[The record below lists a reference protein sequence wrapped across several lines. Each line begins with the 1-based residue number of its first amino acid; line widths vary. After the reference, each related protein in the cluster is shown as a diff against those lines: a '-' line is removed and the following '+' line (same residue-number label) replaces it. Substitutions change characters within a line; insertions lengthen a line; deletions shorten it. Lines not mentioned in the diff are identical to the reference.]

1 MDRLK
6 ILDLYNNSPEK
17 KKENFNKKI
26 NSTLEVKLDYDK
38 VDCDYEW
45 LDIME
50 DTIRYLDNILR
61 NPNRFIVN
69 EEEVIKI
76 ELARRVTVESIKHLS
91 RNTNLIQDYDK
102 KTGDVK
108 PSKILNINK
117 EESFNTYEN
126 RFIYSLIQNM
136 KSFIARKKSMNQITE
151 SSTLKDNKTLTYNA
165 TSKVGDEDIKI
176 SMQLDSKIDNKNPIK
191 DESGLSINDRIE
203 KLELQISDLTSSD
216 VYKNLAKLHVALVTS
231 PIKKTN
237 VILKNVN
244 FQYAVKLWNYMQE
257 NIDGNSK
264 RIKDSKTYKDDGELK
279 NYIDESF
286 LLNYLAVDSL
296 NKKTTTEEEKKEIKE
311 EVNQRIVNTMLDQM
325 LAVDDTLTEDELK
338 NIIVKQYEVIKYKNN
353 TNIKTLYNIFN
364 KQIDKYLNKFNN
376 LKI

>member
-1 MDRLK
+1 MERLK
-6 ILDLYNNSPEK
+6 VLDLYNNSSE
-17 KKENFNKKI
+17 KENEKFNSKI

-38 VDCDYEW
+38 VDTDTEW

-102 KTGDVK
+102 KSGDVK

-136 KSFIARKKSMNQITE
+136 KSFIARKKSMNQVQE

-165 TSKVGDEDIKI
+165 TSKIGDEDVKI
-176 SMQLDSKIDNKNPIK
+176 NMQLDSKIDNNNPVK
-191 DESGLSINDRIE
+191 DESGLSVNDRIE
-203 KLELQISDLTSSD
+203 KLELQITDLTNSD
-216 VYKNLAKLHVALVTS
+216 VYKNLARLHVALVTS

-257 NIDGNSK
+257 NIDGKSK
-264 RIKDSKTYKDDGELK
+264 RIQDTKTYQDTGDLK

-286 LLNYLAVDSL
+286 LLNYLAMDTL
-296 NKKTTTEEEKKEIKE
+296 NKKNVDEKKKEEIKE
-311 EVNQRIVNTMLDQM
+311 QANQRIVNTMLDQM
-325 LAVDDTLTEDELK
+325 LSIDENLTEDELK
-338 NIIVKQYEVIKYKNN
+338 NIVIKQYEVIKYKNI
-353 TNIKTLYNIFN
+353 TNIKSLYNIFN
-364 KQIDKYLNKFNN
+364 KQLDKYLTKFNN

>member
-6 ILDLYNNSPEK
+6 VVDLYNRTN
-17 KKENFNKKI
+17 NKIKDDFVGKVD
-26 NSTLEVKLDYDK
+26 STLEVKIDIDKMDYDL
-38 VDCDYEW
+38 EW

-50 DTIRYLDNILR
+50 DTIKYLDNILR

-76 ELARRVTVESIKHLS
+76 ELARRVTVDSIKHLS

-102 KTGDVK
+102 DTGDVK

-136 KSFIARKKSMNQITE
+136 KSFIARKKGIDARPGSVET
-151 SSTLKDNKTLTYNA
+151 KDNKTLNYNA
-165 TSKVGDEDIKI
+165 TSKINGEEVKI
-176 SMQLDSKIDNKNPIK
+176 SMELDSKLDDANIDKNSLG
-191 DESGLSINDRIE
+191 DSINQRIE
-203 KLELQISDLTSSD
+203 KLELQITDLTTTD
-216 VYKNLAKLHVALVTS
+216 VYRNLAKLHVALVTS

-244 FQYAVKLWNYMQE
+244 FQYAVKLWNYLQQ
-257 NIDGNSK
+257 NVDGKTK
-264 RIKDSKTYKDDGELK
+264 RITDTRTYQDKGDLKD
-279 NYIDESF
+279 YIDESF
-286 LLNYLAVDSL
+286 LLNYLAMDTLS
-296 NKKTTTEEEKKEIKE
+296 NKPSDEISTQEAKQQVSE
-311 EVNQRIVNTMLDQM
+311 QIIGSMLDQM
-325 LAVDDTLTEDELK
+325 ISVNDTLTAEDLK
-338 NIIVKQYEVIKYKNN
+338 NIVVKQYEIIKYKNI
-353 TNIKTLYNIFN
+353 TNIKSLSKIFN
-364 KQIDKYLNKFNN
+364 KQLDKYINKFND

>member
-1 MDRLK
+1 MEDRLK
-6 ILDLYNNSPEK
+6 ILDLYNSSSDKAKEK
-17 KKENFNKKI
+17 FNNKI

-38 VDCDYEW
+38 MDCDYEW

-102 KTGDVK
+102 DTGDVK

-136 KSFIARKKSMNQITE
+136 KSFIARKKSMNLTSE

-176 SMQLDSKIDNKNPIK
+176 NVQLDSKIDTKDAVK
-191 DESGLSINDRIE
+191 DESGLSISDRIE
-203 KLELQISDLTSSD
+203 KLELQISDLTNSE

-257 NIDGNSK
+257 NIDSKAK
-264 RIKDSKTYKDDGELK
+264 RITDNKTYQDKGELK
-279 NYIDESF
+279 DYIDESF
-286 LLNYLAVDSL
+286 LLNYLVMNSL
-296 NKKTTTEEEKKEIKE
+296 NKTEKTEEEKKEIKKE
-311 EVNQRIVNTMLDQM
+311 ANQRIVNNMLDQM
-325 LAVDDTLTEDELK
+325 LTIDENLTEDELK
-338 NIIVKQYEVIKYKNN
+338 NVIVKYYQYQIIV
-353 TNIKTLYNIFN
+353 
-364 KQIDKYLNKFNN
+364 
-376 LKI
+376 

>member
-6 ILDLYNNSPEK
+6 VLDLYNQTN
-17 KKENFNKKI
+17 NKTKDDFAGKI
-26 NSTLEVKLDYDK
+26 DSTLEVKLDIDKMDYDL
-38 VDCDYEW
+38 EW

-50 DTIRYLDNILR
+50 DTIKYLDNILR

-102 KTGDVK
+102 DTGDVK

-136 KSFIARKKSMNQITE
+136 KSFIARKKGIDARPGSVET
-151 SSTLKDNKTLTYNA
+151 KDNKTLNYNA
-165 TSKVGDEDIKI
+165 TSKINGEEVKI
-176 SMQLDSKIDNKNPIK
+176 SMELDSKLDDTSIDKNSLG
-191 DESGLSINDRIE
+191 DSINERIE
-203 KLELQISDLTSSD
+203 KLELQITDLTSTD
-216 VYKNLAKLHVALVTS
+216 VYRNLAKLHVALVTS

-244 FQYAVKLWNYMQE
+244 FQYAVKLWNYLQQ
-257 NIDGNSK
+257 NVDGKTK
-264 RIKDSKTYKDDGELK
+264 RITDTRTYQDKGDLKD
-279 NYIDESF
+279 YIDESF
-286 LLNYLAVDSL
+286 LLNYLAMDTL
-296 NKKTTTEEEKKEIKE
+296 NKKESDQISSQEAQQQVTEQI
-311 EVNQRIVNTMLDQM
+311 IGSMLDQM
-325 LAVDDTLTEDELK
+325 VSVNDNLTEEDLK
-338 NIIVKQYEVIKYKNN
+338 NIVVKQYEIIKYKNI
-353 TNIKTLYNIFN
+353 TNIKSLSKIFN
-364 KQIDKYLNKFNN
+364 KQLDKYINKFND